1 MPEHPNARLV
11 REGFNAATHGD
22 PRAADFLADDVEW
35 HEIGAA
41 EPIVGKPAVLAHLTV
56 GTDWSIHPEV
66 HDVVASDDHAAVMIT
81 ARAVRGDRTL
91 EYRVAEFYDLRDGK
105 VTKRWAFSD
114 DTARIADFFR

>member
-1 MPEHPNARLV
+1 MAEHRNARLV
-11 REGFNAATHGD
+11 REGYNAATHGD

-35 HEIGAA
+35 HEIGSA
-41 EPIVGKPAVLAHLTV
+41 EPIVGKPAVLEHLAAA
-56 GTDWSIHPEV
+56 GDWNIHPTV
-66 HDVVASDDHAAVMIT
+66 HDVVASDDHAAVMIN

-91 EYRVAEFYDLRDGK
+91 DYRVAEFYDLRDGR